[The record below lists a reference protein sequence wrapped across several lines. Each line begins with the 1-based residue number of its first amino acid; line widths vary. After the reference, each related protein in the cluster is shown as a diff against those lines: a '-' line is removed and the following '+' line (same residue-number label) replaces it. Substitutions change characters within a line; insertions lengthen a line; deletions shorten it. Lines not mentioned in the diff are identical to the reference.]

1 VGVEVV
7 NGEGSEDGG
16 RGPLLLMLQGTCDDR
31 LVVEEVAGT
40 FRVA

>member
-1 VGVEVV
+1 MGVEVV

-16 RGPLLLMLQGTCDDR
+16 RGLLLLKLRGTCDDH
-31 LVVEEVAGT
+31 LVVEAVAGT